1 MYRDKTLYDL
11 IIIGGGP
18 GGIGTAVEARA
29 LGVEKILLL
38 EKSDNHSDTIRKFY
52 KENKRV
58 DKNWQ
63 GQLVEMEGNIPFMD
77 GTKEST
83 LDFFDCL
90 IDRHYIESHFRCEV
104 DRITREEEGVF
115 TVRSSCGEFH
125 GRYIVIAIGR
135 MGKPNKPAYKIP
147 PSIRKFVNFNLDKCN
162 RGEKILIVGGG
173 DSASEYA
180 VELCKENDVT
190 LNYRREALTRP
201 NPTNIRMIQ
210 EAFTVGRVR
219 PLLGVD
225 IESLENEGGRVR
237 VNFQDRH
244 YEIFDRVIYA
254 IGGTTPVDFLK
265 NADLQLDP
273 LGEPIIREN
282 LETNQ
287 PGIYIAGDIAFKS
300 GGSIAIA
307 LNHGY
312 RIVEDVIAKGRIRL
326 TPPDL
331 EDTCQKAQ
339 KG

>member
-1 MYRDKTLYDL
+1 MNVDKTLYDL

-29 LGVEKILLL
+29 LGIEKILLL

-52 KENKRV
+52 KDNKRV
-58 DKNWQ
+58 DKDWQ
-63 GQLVEMEGNIPFMD
+63 GQLVEMEGSIPFMD

-104 DRITREEEGVF
+104 DKISRDEAGNFV
-115 TVRSSCGEFH
+115 VRSGCGEFH

-135 MGKPNKPAYKIP
+135 MGKPNKPSYKIP
-147 PSIRKFVNFNLDKCN
+147 PSIRKFVYFNLDKCN
-162 RGEKILIVGGG
+162 RGEKILVVGGG
-173 DSASEYA
+173 DTATEYA
-180 VELCKENDVT
+180 VELCRENDVT
-190 LNYRREALTRP
+190 LNYRREELTRP
-201 NPTNIRMIQ
+201 NPTNIQMIQ
-210 EAFTVGRVR
+210 EAFTMGRVR

-225 IESLENEGGRVR
+225 IEGLENEGGRVK
-237 VNFQDRH
+237 VNFKDGH
-244 YEIFDRVIYA
+244 SEIFDRVIYA

-265 NADLQLDP
+265 NADLQLDAG
-273 LGEPIIREN
+273 GEPLIKEN
-282 LETNQ
+282 LETSQ
-287 PGIYIAGDIAFKS
+287 EGIYIAGDIAFQS

-312 RIVEDVIAKGRIRL
+312 RIVRDIIAKGKVHL

-331 EDTCQKAQ
+331 EDACQK
-339 KG
+339 G